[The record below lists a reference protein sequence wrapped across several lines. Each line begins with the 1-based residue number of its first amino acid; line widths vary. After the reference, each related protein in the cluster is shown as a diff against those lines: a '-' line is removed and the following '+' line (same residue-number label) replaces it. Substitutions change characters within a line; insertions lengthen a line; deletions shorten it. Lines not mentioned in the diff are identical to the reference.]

1 MNILVLNCGSS
12 SLKYQLFE
20 MIDESVLAKGIVE
33 RIGMENAI
41 LTHNPTGKDAFRD
54 VRPIFE
60 HGAAITAVTKALTDP
75 EHGVIQDISDIKAV
89 GHRVVHGGEDFH
101 QSTLITTE
109 VKQAIEHCIE
119 LAPLHNP
126 PNLKG
131 ITAAGEAIP
140 GVPQVAVFDTAFHAT
155 IPSHAYLYPLP
166 YSLYKRYKI
175 RRYGFHGTSHKFVAL
190 RAAQLLQKDMSELK
204 IITCHLGNGAS
215 ITAVEH
221 GKSVDTSMG
230 FTPLEGLMMGTRC
243 GDIDPAILPFLIAK
257 EDLTIREVD
266 SLMNKHSGVLGVSG
280 LSSDMRDVQS
290 AAKEGNMQA
299 QQALEMYRYRIQKY
313 IGAYAAAM
321 DGVDVIVFTAGIGE
335 NNPWLREEIGRRLTH
350 LGVEFD
356 AERNEMRGEEQEI
369 STPGSKVKVWVVPT
383 NEELMIA
390 RETKECCQ

>member
-12 SLKYQLFE
+12 SLKYQLFD
-20 MIDESVLAKGIVE
+20 MTDESVLAKGIVE

-41 LTHNPTGKDAFRD
+41 LTHHPAGKDPFRD

-60 HGAAITAVTKALTDP
+60 HGAAITAVTNALTDP
-75 EHGVIQDISDIKAV
+75 EHGVIQDINAIKAV

-101 QSTLITTE
+101 RSTLITTE
-109 VKQAIEHCIE
+109 VKQAIEQCIE

-131 ITAAGEAIP
+131 ITAAENAIP

-190 RAAQLLQKDMSELK
+190 RTAQLMETDIKKLK

-257 EDLTIREVD
+257 EDLTIREID
-266 SLMNKHSGVLGVSG
+266 SLMNKHSGILGVSG
-280 LSSDMRDVQS
+280 LSSDMRDVRN
-290 AAKEGNMQA
+290 AATEGNIQA

-321 DGVDVIVFTAGIGE
+321 DGVDALVFTAGVGE
-335 NNPWLREEIGRRLTH
+335 NNPWLREEICQHLTH
-350 LGVEFD
+350 LGVKLD
-356 AERNEMRGEEQEI
+356 AERNHIRGQEQEI
-369 STPGSKVKVWVVPT
+369 STPDSKVNVWVIPT

-390 RETKECCQ
+390 RETMECCQ